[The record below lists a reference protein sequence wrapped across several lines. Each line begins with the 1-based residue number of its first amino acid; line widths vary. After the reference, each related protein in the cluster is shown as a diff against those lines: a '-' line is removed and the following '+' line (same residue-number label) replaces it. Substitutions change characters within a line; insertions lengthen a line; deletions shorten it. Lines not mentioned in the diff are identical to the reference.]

1 MGIAYIAFAL
11 VDVLALALGIGGAIG
26 LLAVVKGTMSTTVVQ
41 TLSSD
46 EYRGRVMS
54 LMMFTWGA
62 QAVGAIFMGAIAQ
75 FADAP
80 SAFAVG
86 GVLVIVATVAVWYLA
101 LRKL

>member
-1 MGIAYIAFAL
+1 MGT
-11 VDVLALALGIGGAIG
+11 
-26 LLAVVKGTMSTTVVQ
+26 LAVVKGTMSTTVVQ
-41 TLSSD
+41 TLASD

-62 QAVGAIFMGAIAQ
+62 QAAGAVFMGAIAQ
-75 FADAP
+75 FANAP

-86 GVLVIVATVAVWYLA
+86 GLLVIVATVTVWFLA